1 MNNLSKGVIIN
12 LTANTLLSMA
22 VKLQRERGLTNE
34 ELELAVSKVM
44 LDITT
49 AKSLEYANQ
58 IVELTT
64 NVQRLEQLQKEEE
77 IKQKATKEE

>member
-22 VKLQRERGLTNE
+22 MRLQRERGLTNE
-34 ELELAVSKVM
+34 ELEFAVSKVM
-44 LDITT
+44 LDITN

-77 IKQKATKEE
+77 IKQEATKEE

>member
-44 LDITT
+44 LDITN

-77 IKQKATKEE
+77 IKQEATKEE